1 MRNNQLNYLAIIV
14 IAAMCLMTSVSV
26 AQKPSNQKLEIT
38 GIKALPF
45 LLEKNSAEF
54 QPILV
59 KANYSG
65 DSCLAVASID
75 GNEPFKMHLKK
86 GENTIEIPVKAV
98 ATEQNIALKIE
109 SKGLPAYQTKVILRP
124 VKKLVCYL
132 LNHSHTDIGYT
143 EIQTAIEDKQVQN
156 LVKGMEI
163 AKRTAQYPAGSRF
176 VWNVEVGWAA
186 DLYLKR
192 MNETQK
198 KEFLDAVTRGE
209 VALNGMYLN
218 VLTGLCRPEELSR
231 LFKFSTELAKKSKV
245 PITAAM
251 TSDIPGQTWGTVTA
265 MSQAG
270 IKYFSTAPN
279 YFDRIG
285 DILVKWEN
293 KPFYWVS
300 PSGNEKVLV
309 WVPLKGY
316 ALSHMI
322 KKLSPEFVDKFAN
335 QLDSTNY
342 PYEIAYLR
350 WSGHG
355 DNAEPDPEIPEFVK
369 GWNSKYTYPKFII
382 SSTSEAFETFEN
394 KFGTQ
399 LERVKGDWTPYWED
413 GAGSS
418 ALETGMNRAS
428 SDRLSQAEALWAM
441 KDPSSYPVAEF
452 EEAWKKVLLYSEH
465 TWGAWCSFTDP
476 ENKMTKEQWDI
487 KQSYALDADK
497 QSHKLLNNALFLC
510 DKANLI
516 TTIDVYNTSSWPR
529 TEVVLVPVSL
539 SNAGDHVMNSDK
551 KPVSSQRLS
560 TGELAI
566 LVKSL
571 PPYSTKRFMISKGKA
586 YSEGIVKIQS
596 TTIDNGLVS
605 VRIDPQ
611 TGAIAEL
618 KSVATKNINFVNTS
632 SGYGLNDYAFL
643 ESDKINDIQRINKV
657 QISVKEKGPLVAS
670 LLIES
675 EAPACY
681 KLVREVRLM
690 AGQEQVELVNILDKK
705 RAQIN
710 PKPGDW
716 KFAQTGG
723 KESVNFAFPF
733 QVPNGIVKLEVPYGV
748 MQPEKDQIPS
758 ACKNW
763 LTANRWADVSNQEN
777 GVALITLDAP
787 LFEVGGI
794 TAVMLGSQTNPDIW
808 RKHIEPTQTLFSW
821 ALNNHWGTNYRAY
834 QEGLITFRYALWPH
848 KQFSAS
854 ENSQYAI
861 GLSQPL
867 LVKQASENTPATS
880 GIYPDQSQVIVTA
893 FKPCDNGKGRMLTLY
908 NSSESTVKTNL
919 VSENKPIQHIWLS
932 NSGENK
938 TEEINSNIEIPAWG
952 VVMIRV
958 E

>member
-1 MRNNQLNYLAIIV
+1 MKNKQFNFLAIIS
-14 IAAMCLMTSVSV
+14 IAAMCLMTSVLV
-26 AQKPSNQKLEIT
+26 AQKPTNQKLEIT

-45 LLEKNSAEF
+45 LLEKNGAEF

-59 KANYSG
+59 KAKYSG
-65 DSCLAVASID
+65 DSCLAIASID
-75 GNEPFKMHLKK
+75 GNEPFTLHLKK
-86 GENTIEIPVKAV
+86 GENSIEIPVKAV
-98 ATEQNIALKIE
+98 TTDQNVALKIE

-124 VKKLVCYL
+124 VKKLICYL

-163 AKRTAQYPAGSRF
+163 AKRTAEYPVGSRF

-231 LFKFSTELAKKSKV
+231 LFKFSTELAKKCKV

-322 KKLSPEFVDKFAN
+322 KKLSPEFVEKFAN

-342 PYEIAYLR
+342 PYEIAHLR

-355 DNAEPDPEIPEFVK
+355 DNAEPDPAIPEFVK

-382 SSTSEAFETFEN
+382 SSTSEAFEAFEN
-394 KFGTQ
+394 KFGSQ
-399 LERVKGDWTPYWED
+399 LQSVKGDWTPYWED

-441 KDPSSYPVAEF
+441 KDQSSFPVAEF

-465 TWGAWCSFTDP
+465 TWGAWCSLTDP
-476 ENKMTKEQWDI
+476 ENKMTKEQWEI

-497 QSHKLLNNALFLC
+497 QSHQLLDKALVLNN
-510 DKANLI
+510 KTSLI

-529 TEVVLVPVSL
+529 TEVVLIPASL
-539 SNAGDHVMNSDK
+539 SKTGDRVMNSDK
-551 KPVSSQRLS
+551 KPVPSQRLS

-566 LVKSL
+566 HVKSL
-571 PPYSTKRFMISKGKA
+571 PPYSSKRFVISNGKA
-586 YSEGIVKIQS
+586 FTEGVVKIQG

-605 VRIDPQ
+605 LRIDPQ

-618 KSVATKNINFVNTS
+618 KSVATKNINLVNTS

-643 ESDKINDIQRINKV
+643 ESDKINDIQRVNKV

-681 KLVREVRLM
+681 KLVREVRLL

-733 QVPNGIVKLEVPYGV
+733 QVANGIVKLDVPYGV

-854 ENSQYAI
+854 ENTQYAI

-867 LVKQASENTPATS
+867 LVKQASENIPITS

-893 FKPCDNGKGRMLTLY
+893 FKPCDNGKGRTLTLF
-908 NSSESTVKTNL
+908 NSSDSSVKTKLISGKN
-919 VSENKPIQHIWLS
+919 PIQKVWLT
-932 NSGENK
+932 NSGEDK
-938 TEEINSNIEIPAWG
+938 TDEINSDIAIPAWG

>member
-1 MRNNQLNYLAIIV
+1 MKNKRINYLAIVV

-65 DSCLAVASID
+65 DSCLAVAYID
-75 GNEPFKMHLKK
+75 GNEPFTLHLKK
-86 GENTIEIPVKAV
+86 GENSIEIPVKAV

-163 AKRTAQYPAGSRF
+163 AKRTAQYPVGSRF

-231 LFKFSTELAKKSKV
+231 LFKFSTELAKKCKV

-322 KKLSPEFVDKFAN
+322 GKLSPEFVEKFAN

-342 PYEIAYLR
+342 PYEIAHLR

-355 DNAEPDPEIPEFVK
+355 DNAEPDPAIPEFVK
-369 GWNSKYTYPKFII
+369 DWNSKYTYPKFII
-382 SSTSEAFETFEN
+382 SSTSEAFEAFEN
-394 KFGTQ
+394 KFGSQ
-399 LERVKGDWTPYWED
+399 LQSVKGDWTPYWED

-441 KDPSSYPVAEF
+441 KDQSSYPVGEF

-465 TWGAWCSFTDP
+465 TWGAWCSLTDP

-497 QSHKLLNNALFLC
+497 QSHLLL
-510 DKANLI
+510 DKALVLNDKTSLI

-529 TEVVLVPVSL
+529 TEVVLIPISL
-539 SNAGDHVMNSDK
+539 STTGDRVMNSDK
-551 KPVSSQRLS
+551 KPVPSQRLS

-571 PPYSTKRFMISKGKA
+571 PPYSTKRFVISKGKA
-586 YSEGIVKIQS
+586 FTEGIVKIQG

-605 VRIDPQ
+605 LRIDPQ

-643 ESDKINDIQRINKV
+643 ESDKINDIQRIKKV

-670 LLIES
+670 FLIES

-690 AGQEQVELVNILDKK
+690 AGQEQVELLNILDKK

-733 QVPNGIVKLEVPYGV
+733 QVPNGIVKLDVPYGV

-867 LVKQASENTPATS
+867 LVKQATENTPVTS

-893 FKPCDNGKGRMLTLY
+893 FKPCDNGKGRLLTLF
-908 NSSESTVKTNL
+908 NSSESPVKTNL
-919 VSENKPIQHIWLS
+919 VSEKKPIQHIWLT

>member
-1 MRNNQLNYLAIIV
+1 MKNKRFSLLTISFILT
-14 IAAMCLMTSVSV
+14 IWLTTSISV
-26 AQKPSNQKLEIT
+26 AQKPSNQNLEIT

-59 KANYSG
+59 KAKYSG
-65 DSCLAVASID
+65 DSCVAVAYID
-75 GNEPFKMHLKK
+75 GNEPFTLRLKK
-86 GENTIEIPVKAV
+86 GENSIEIPVKAV
-98 ATEQNIALKIE
+98 ATEQNISLKIE

-163 AKRTAQYPAGSRF
+163 AKRTAQYPVGSRF

-231 LFKFSTELAKKSKV
+231 LFKFSTELAKKCKV

-322 KKLSPEFVDKFAN
+322 KKLSPEFVEKFAN

-342 PYEIAYLR
+342 PYEIAHLR

-355 DNAEPDPEIPEFVK
+355 DNAEPDPQIPEFVK

-382 SSTSEAFETFEN
+382 SSTSEAFEAFEN
-394 KFGTQ
+394 KFGSQ

-441 KDPSSYPVAEF
+441 KDQSSYPVAEF

-465 TWGAWCSFTDP
+465 TWGAWCSLTDP

-497 QSHKLLNNALFLC
+497 QSHQLL
-510 DKANLI
+510 DKALVLNDKTSLI
-516 TTIDVYNTSSWPR
+516 TTIDVYNTSSWPH
-529 TEVVLVPVSL
+529 TEVVLVPASL
-539 SNAGDHVMNSDK
+539 SKTGDRVMNSDK
-551 KPVSSQRLS
+551 KPVPSQRLS

-566 LVKSL
+566 LVRSL
-571 PPYSTKRFMISKGKA
+571 TPYSTKRFVISKGKA
-586 YSEGIVKIQS
+586 FTEGIVKIQG

-605 VRIDPQ
+605 LSINPQ

-618 KSVATKNINFVNTS
+618 KSVATKNINLVNTS

-643 ESDKINDIQRINKV
+643 ESDKINDIQRVNKV

-681 KLVREVRLM
+681 KLVREVRLL

-733 QVPNGIVKLEVPYGV
+733 QVPNGIVKLDVPYGV

-867 LVKQASENTPATS
+867 LVKQASENIPATS

-919 VSENKPIQHIWLS
+919 VSEKKPIQHIWLT
-932 NSGENK
+932 NSGEDK
-938 TEEINSNIEIPAWG
+938 TEELNSNIEIPAWG
-952 VVMIRV
+952 VLMIRV

>member
-1 MRNNQLNYLAIIV
+1 MKSNRFNYLTICFIV
-14 IAAMCLMTSVSV
+14 TMWLMTSISV

-38 GIKALPF
+38 GIRALPF
-45 LLEKNSAEF
+45 LLEKNKAEF

-59 KANYSG
+59 KAKFSG
-65 DSCLAVASID
+65 DSCVAIAYID
-75 GNEPFKMHLKK
+75 GSDPFTLHFKK
-86 GENTIEIPVKAV
+86 GENSVEIPVKAV
-98 ATEQNIALKIE
+98 VTEQNIVLKIE
-109 SKGLPAYQTKVILRP
+109 SKGIPTYQTKVILRP

-163 AKRTAQYPAGSRF
+163 AKRTAQYPEGSRF

-186 DLYLKR
+186 DLYLNR
-192 MNETQK
+192 MNESQK
-198 KEFLDAVTRGE
+198 KDFLDAVTRGE

-231 LFKFSTELAKKSKV
+231 LFKFSTELAKKCKV

-322 KKLSPEFVDKFAN
+322 KKLSPEFVEKFTN
-335 QLDSTNY
+335 QLDSANY
-342 PYEIAYLR
+342 PYEIAHLR

-355 DNAEPDPEIPEFVK
+355 DNAEPDPQIPEFVK
-369 GWNSKYTYPKFII
+369 GWNSKYTYPRFII
-382 SSTSEAFETFEN
+382 SSTSEAFEAFEK
-394 KFGTQ
+394 KFGSR

-441 KDPSSYPVAEF
+441 KDQSGYPVAEF
-452 EEAWKKVLLYSEH
+452 EKAWKKVLLYSEH
-465 TWGAWCSFTDP
+465 TWGAWCSVTDP

-487 KQSYALDADK
+487 KKSYALDADK
-497 QSHKLLNNALFLC
+497 QSQQLLDKALLLN
-510 DKANLI
+510 DKPSSVAA
-516 TTIDVYNTSSWPR
+516 IDVYNTSSWPR
-529 TEVVLVPVSL
+529 TEIVLVTASL
-539 SNAGDHVMNSDK
+539 SKTGDRVLNSDK
-551 KPVSSQRLS
+551 KPVPSQRLS
-560 TGELAI
+560 SGELAI

-571 PPYSTKRFMISKGKA
+571 PPYSAKSFIISKGKA
-586 YSEGIVKIQS
+586 FTEGTVKIQG

-605 VRIDPQ
+605 LRIDSQ

-618 KSVATKNINFVNTS
+618 KSVATKNINFVNAE

-643 ESDKINDIQRINKV
+643 DSDKINDIQKINKV

-670 LLIES
+670 LVIES
-675 EAPACY
+675 EAPGCN
-681 KLVREVRLM
+681 KLIREVRLL
-690 AGQEQVELVNILDKK
+690 AGQEQIELVNILDKK
-705 RAQIN
+705 RAQVN

-716 KFAQTGG
+716 KFAQKGG

-733 QVPNGIVKLEVPYGV
+733 QVPNGIVKLDVPYGV

-763 LTANRWADVSNQEN
+763 LTASRWADVSNQEN

-787 LFEVGGI
+787 LLEVGGI
-794 TAVMLGSQTNPDIW
+794 TAVMLGSQTNPDVW

-821 ALNNHWGTNYRAY
+821 AINNHWGTNYRAY
-834 QEGLITFRYALWPH
+834 QEGLITFRYTLWPH
-848 KQFSAS
+848 KLFSAN
-854 ENSQYAI
+854 ENSRYAI

-867 LVKQASENTPATS
+867 LVKQASENTKAIS
-880 GIYPDQSQVIVTA
+880 GIYPDQPQVIVTA
-893 FKPCDNGKGRMLTLY
+893 FKPCDNGKGRVLTLY
-908 NSSESTVKTNL
+908 NSSESSVKTKLIAGKN
-919 VSENKPIQHIWLS
+919 PIQHVWLT
-932 NSGENK
+932 NSGEDK
-938 TEEINSNIEIPAWG
+938 IQEISSNLEIPAWG

>member
-1 MRNNQLNYLAIIV
+1 MRNKRFNYLAIIV
-14 IAAMCLMTSVSV
+14 LSAMCLMTYVSV

-59 KANYSG
+59 KAKYSG

-75 GNEPFKMHLKK
+75 GNEPFTMHLKK
-86 GENTIEIPVKAV
+86 GENSIEIPVKAV
-98 ATEQNIALKIE
+98 STEQNVALKIE

-163 AKRTAQYPAGSRF
+163 AKRTAQYPVGSRF

-231 LFKFSTELAKKSKV
+231 LFKFSTELAKKCKV

-322 KKLSPEFVDKFAN
+322 KKLSPEFVEKFAN

-342 PYEIAYLR
+342 PYTIAHLR

-355 DNAEPDPEIPEFVK
+355 DNAEPDPQIPEFVK

-382 SSTSEAFETFEN
+382 SSTSEAFEAFEN
-394 KFGTQ
+394 KFGSQ
-399 LERVKGDWTPYWED
+399 LQNVKGDWTPYWED

-465 TWGAWCSFTDP
+465 TWGAWCSLTDP

-497 QSHKLLNNALFLC
+497 QSNLLLDNALVLN
-510 DKANLI
+510 DKTSLI

-529 TEVVLVPVSL
+529 TEVVLIPVSL
-539 SNAGDHVMNSDK
+539 STTGDRVLNSDK
-551 KPVSSQRLS
+551 KPVPSQRLS

-571 PPYSTKRFMISKGKA
+571 PPYSTKRFSISKGKA
-586 YSEGIVKIQS
+586 FTEGIVKIQG

-605 VRIDPQ
+605 LRIDPQ

-643 ESDKINDIQRINKV
+643 ESDKINDIQRVNKV

-681 KLVREVRLM
+681 KLVREVRLL
-690 AGQEQVELVNILDKK
+690 AGQEQVELINILDKK

-733 QVPNGIVKLEVPYGV
+733 QVPNGIVKLDVPYGV

-867 LVKQASENTPATS
+867 LVKLATENIPATS

-893 FKPCDNGKGRMLTLY
+893 FKPCDNHKGRMLTLY
-908 NSSESTVKTNL
+908 NSSESPVKTKL
-919 VSENKPIQHIWLS
+919 ISEIKPIQHVWLT
-932 NSGENK
+932 NSGEDK
-938 TEEINSNIEIPAWG
+938 TEEINSDIEIPAWG

>member
-1 MRNNQLNYLAIIV
+1 MKNKRFSLLTISFILAIW
-14 IAAMCLMTSVSV
+14 LTTSISV
-26 AQKPSNQKLEIT
+26 AQKPSNLNLEIT
-38 GIKALPF
+38 RVKALPF
-45 LLEKNSAEF
+45 LMVKNNVEF

-59 KANYSG
+59 KAKYSG
-65 DSCLAVASID
+65 DSCVAVAYID
-75 GNEPFKMHLKK
+75 GNEPFTLRLKK
-86 GENTIEIPVKAV
+86 GENSIEIPVKAV
-98 ATEQNIALKIE
+98 ATEQSIALKIE
-109 SKGLPAYQTKVILRP
+109 SKGLPAYQAKVILRP

-163 AKRTAQYPAGSRF
+163 AKRTAQYPVGSRF

-231 LFKFSTELAKKSKV
+231 LFKFSTELAKKCKV

-322 KKLSPEFVDKFAN
+322 KKLSPEFVEKFAN

-342 PYEIAYLR
+342 PYEIAHLR

-355 DNAEPDPEIPEFVK
+355 DNAEPDPAIPEFVK

-382 SSTSEAFETFEN
+382 SSTSEAFEAFEN
-394 KFGTQ
+394 KFGSQ
-399 LERVKGDWTPYWED
+399 LQSVKGDWTPYWED

-441 KDPSSYPVAEF
+441 KDQSSYPIVEF

-465 TWGAWCSFTDP
+465 TWGAWCSLTDP

-497 QSHKLLNNALFLC
+497 QSHQLL
-510 DKANLI
+510 DKALVLNDKSSLI

-529 TEVVLVPVSL
+529 TEIVLIPVSL
-539 SNAGDHVMNSDK
+539 STTGDRVLNSDK
-551 KPVSSQRLS
+551 KPVPSQRLS

-571 PPYSTKRFMISKGKA
+571 PPYSTKRFSISKGKA
-586 YSEGIVKIQS
+586 FTEGIVKIQGN
-596 TTIDNGLVS
+596 TIDNGLVS
-605 VRIDPQ
+605 LRIDSQ

-643 ESDKINDIQRINKV
+643 ESDKINDIQRVNKV

-690 AGQEQVELVNILDKK
+690 AGQEQIELVNILDKK

-733 QVPNGIVKLEVPYGV
+733 MVPNGIVKLDVPYGV

-867 LVKQASENTPATS
+867 LVKLATENTPVTS

-908 NSSESTVKTNL
+908 NSSESPVKTKL
-919 VSENKPIQHIWLS
+919 ISEIKPIQRVWLT
-932 NSGENK
+932 NSGEDK
-938 TEEINSNIEIPAWG
+938 TAEINSDIEIPAWG